1 MPSTH
6 PRLRRAALVTA
17 LAVAATGSG
26 LFLPLSLVFFLDLTD
41 IPLALLGV
49 LIGAAGVVTVPIPV
63 VAGWLTDRI
72 PATVVVAA
80 ALAVQATAYLGFT
93 VAREPLAV
101 LAVSVLMSLG
111 SRLYWS
117 TVFTSITDVAESV
130 GSTRTEPWFAAANI
144 ARTLG
149 IGVGGLVAGAAISL
163 GDVTTYLAIA
173 FAASGCFALAALV
186 VLVFLPLARVRH
198 DRAAGGYR
206 QLLRDRTFLGFTAV
220 NAVFAVSTMFLGL
233 SLPTVVREVLDAEG
247 WVTSALLVANAVL
260 IAVLGAPGSRFTM
273 RHPAP
278 RVLVAGA
285 LIWAAGCLALALGTH
300 LPLGLA
306 LVAFAVG
313 TVLFSGSEIAHAP
326 TSMAYVTVLAPPA
339 SRGRYLSVFQLSFVA
354 AEFAAPILF
363 TSLFV
368 VDAALPFAAVAVLN
382 VLAAAVIPR
391 LVRNSAVL
399 AG

>member
-1 MPSTH
+1 MPSAP

-17 LAVAATGSG
+17 LAVASTGSG

-49 LIGAAGVVTVPIPV
+49 LVGTAGIVTVPIPV
-63 VAGWLTDRI
+63 IAGWLTDRV

-80 ALAVQATAYLGFT
+80 ALAVQSAAYLGFT
-93 VAREPLAV
+93 VAREPVAV
-101 LAVSVLMSLG
+101 LGVSVLMSLG

-117 TVFTSITDVAESV
+117 SVFTSITDVAESV
-130 GSTRTEPWFAAANI
+130 GSARTEPWFAAANI

-149 IGVGGLVAGAAISL
+149 IGIGGLVAGAAISL

-186 VLVFLPLARVRH
+186 VVLFLPLSRVHHER
-198 DRAAGGYR
+198 DAAGYR
-206 QLLRDRTFLGFTAV
+206 ALVRDRPFLALTAV

-233 SLPTVVREVLDAEG
+233 SLPTVVREHLGAEG
-247 WVTSALLVANAVL
+247 WITSALLVGNAVL
-260 IAVLGAPGSRFTM
+260 IALLGAPGSRFTM
-273 RHPAP
+273 RYPAP

-285 LIWAAGCLALALGTH
+285 AFWVAGCAALALGTH

-306 LVAFAVG
+306 LAAFALG

-339 SRGRYLSVFQLSFVA
+339 LRGRYLSVFQLSFVA
-354 AEFAAPILF
+354 AEFVAPILF

-368 VDAALPFAAVAVLN
+368 IDAAMPFLAVAALN
-382 VLAAAVIPR
+382 VLAAATIPAIAR
-391 LVRNSAVL
+391 RSRVVAR
-399 AG
+399 